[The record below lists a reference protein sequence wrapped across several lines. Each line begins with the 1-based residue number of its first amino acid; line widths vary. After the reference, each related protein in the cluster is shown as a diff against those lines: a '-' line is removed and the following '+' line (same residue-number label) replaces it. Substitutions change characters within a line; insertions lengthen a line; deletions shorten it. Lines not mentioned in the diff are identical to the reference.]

1 MHKYPDVM
9 KIAHE
14 KKHPSFDRGT
24 LVPSHINGT
33 LQTLHKKR
41 IVGYFNINF
50 YLQSNDN
57 YNESQ
62 VI

>member
-1 MHKYPDVM
+1 MSKIRYDLDIDMHKYPDVM

-33 LQTLHKKR
+33 LQTLHKKE
-41 IVGYFNINF
+41 
-50 YLQSNDN
+50 L
-57 YNESQ
+57 
-62 VI
+62 